1 MKIITLL
8 LPLLL
13 AMPTLSMNWKDQKKS
28 DLVIK
33 LDGTTNSEAECLK
46 NGLTVAYRY
55 EFQFCRRRS
64 WWVDSCSDQITE
76 IRTLQYEPISE
87 SYFVSVDR
95 LGDSEPQQQSMSL
108 SKEEALSEVGH
119 TDLAIKQNSTYV
131 QARVRYTCKGDGSP
145 VLDRISNII
154 SLGLVSL
161 GTYQSDWI
169 DFYLE

>member
-1 MKIITLL
+1 MKVIALL
-8 LPLLL
+8 FPLLL
-13 AMPTLSMNWKDQKKS
+13 ALPTLSMKWKDEQRK
-28 DLVIK
+28 DLEIR
-33 LDGTTNSEAECLK
+33 LEGTTASEAECLT

-55 EFQFCRRRS
+55 EFKFCRKRL
-64 WWVDSCSDQITE
+64 WWVDACGDEIIE
-76 IRTLQYEPISE
+76 IRTLEYEPISE

-95 LGDSEPQQQSMSL
+95 LGDEEPPQQFMSL
-108 SKEEALSEVGH
+108 SREEALHDVSHAE
-119 TDLAIKQNSTYV
+119 LKSKPKSTYV

-145 VLDRISNII
+145 VLDRISNIL